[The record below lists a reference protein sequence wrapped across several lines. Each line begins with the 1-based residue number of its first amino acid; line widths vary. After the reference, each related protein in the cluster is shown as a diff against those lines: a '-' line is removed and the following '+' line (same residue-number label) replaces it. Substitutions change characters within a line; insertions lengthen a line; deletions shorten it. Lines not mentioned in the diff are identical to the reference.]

1 MNQILRANFEKTRN
15 NDKQITAETVDE
27 NQIVIIDVVSEEE
40 MQRNVVVNSLAGLN
54 FRKSF
59 VISLLMMTSLLTN
72 RI

>member
-15 NDKQITAETVDE
+15 NDKQITAETGDE

-40 MQRNVVVNSLAGLN
+40 MQRNVVVNSLAGLK

>member
-15 NDKQITAETVDE
+15 NDKQITAETGDE

-59 VISLLMMTSLLTN
+59 IISLLMMTSLLTN

>member
-15 NDKQITAETVDE
+15 NDKQITAETGDE